1 MEIDVRLIGILIVVA
16 IVVAIVVVCI
26 STIIELTEEDLRLAR
41 SEELKALDS
50 LLDEAQKRIESLAK
64 ENFRLKE
71 RIAELEAQF
80 KEQRE

>member
-1 MEIDVRLIGILIVVA
+1 MEIDVRLIGILIVVE
-16 IVVAIVVVCI
+16 IVVVCI
-26 STIIELTEEDLRLAR
+26 STIIEELTEEDLRLAR

>member
-16 IVVAIVVVCI
+16 IVVVCI
-26 STIIELTEEDLRLAR
+26 STIIEELTEEDLRLAR

-50 LLDEAQKRIESLAK
+50 LLDEAQKQIESLAK
-64 ENFRLKE
+64 ENFLLKE

>member
-16 IVVAIVVVCI
+16 IVVVCI
-26 STIIELTEEDLRLAR
+26 STIIEESTEEDLRLAR

-64 ENFRLKE
+64 KNFRLKE

>member
-16 IVVAIVVVCI
+16 IVVVCI
-26 STIIELTEEDLRLAR
+26 SMIIEELTEEDLRLAR

>member
-16 IVVAIVVVCI
+16 IVVVCI
-26 STIIELTEEDLRLAR
+26 STIIEELTEEDLRLAR

>member
-16 IVVAIVVVCI
+16 IVVVCI
-26 STIIELTEEDLRLAR
+26 STIIEESTEEDLRLAR

>member
-16 IVVAIVVVCI
+16 IVVVCI
-26 STIIELTEEDLRLAR
+26 STILEELEEKDLRLAR